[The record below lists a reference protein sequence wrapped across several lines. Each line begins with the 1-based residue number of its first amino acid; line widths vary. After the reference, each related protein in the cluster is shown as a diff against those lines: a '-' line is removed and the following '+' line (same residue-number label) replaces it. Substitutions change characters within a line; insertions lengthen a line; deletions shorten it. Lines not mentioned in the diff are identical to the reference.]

1 MGIDVGCAAPIIG
14 VYAGDLLEEDDMQA
28 QPQGNEIYVMPWH
41 ITAAPDEDGLTKDC
55 ILVATMNGNEIQTI
69 SLHLADQANQL

>member
-1 MGIDVGCAAPIIG
+1 
-14 VYAGDLLEEDDMQA
+14 MQA